1 MMMSTFFG
9 KEVKK
14 MSNKANLDL
23 RQAMKEANIKQWQIA
38 DLMGYSE
45 ATLVRKLRKELPE
58 EEKQVILQAIKNK
71 KEE

>member
-1 MMMSTFFG
+1 
-9 KEVKK
+9 

-45 ATLVRKLRKELPE
+45 ATLVRKLRKELSE
-58 EEKQVILQAIKNK
+58 KEKQVILQVIKNK